1 MQYLDTK
8 LGETPNLYKH
18 ATLLKFALSFF
29 GQLVDVGH
37 CVWIFNFWL
46 CGQLRAVMKKNW
58 ADYEQLLRVFF
69 HIFMC
74 TVVRVAKVVTI
85 HADLLT

>member
-58 ADYEQLLRVFF
+58 ANYKPTFEGVFF
-69 HIFMC
+69 IFSC
-74 TVVRVAKVVTI
+74 V
-85 HADLLT
+85 L